1 MRDVTLQGGLT
12 APVRVGTV
20 AVALA
25 RVVGVDL
32 SVVELAVCE
41 SSDSVQSL
49 AIPIEASRQCFLCLG
64 KVLADAMPW
73 GLEYL
78 VKQHTPMMCTA
89 ARCGQRGDIP
99 ASHD

>member
-12 APVRVGTV
+12 APVSVGIV

-32 SVVELAVCE
+32 SVVELAVYE
-41 SSDSVQSL
+41 SSDDFQSL
-49 AIPIEASRQCFLCLG
+49 AITIEASRQYFLCLG

-73 GLEYL
+73 RLEYL
-78 VKQHTPMMCTA
+78 VKQHTPMCTA
-89 ARCGQRGDIP
+89 GRCGQHGGIP
-99 ASHD
+99 ALHD

>member
-1 MRDVTLQGGLT
+1 MTLQGGLA
-12 APVRVGTV
+12 APASVGIV

-32 SVVELAVCE
+32 SVVELAVYE
-41 SSDSVQSL
+41 SSDCIRSL
-49 AIPIEASRQCFLCLG
+49 AITIEASRQYFHCLG

-89 ARCGQRGDIP
+89 GRCGQRRGMP
-99 ASHD
+99 ALHD